1 MALEYPTL
9 FVNPRYPKN
18 YWAAINVSPRQ
29 AQITWHNHCIFKRTM
44 LSVLSDWLIDKV
56 VFDQEM
62 FHVYSQNLC
71 YFLEGIH
78 WFLQHGNKRNF
89 HVLWTFQVAYYNIH
103 TTKDSL
109 APLFYLQQ
117 CSSRWANPPCYRVI
131 ELLMD
136 FVSSYQKEIRQ
147 IFPIK
152 QKYYQTAGFW
162 VLLHSHLSSFCQKG
176 WDGRELLVCTDHFK
190 GWLWKG
196 ISTRY
201 AN

>member
-1 MALEYPTL
+1 MERGRIQH
-9 FVNPRYPKN
+9 VN
-18 YWAAINVSPRQ
+18 
-29 AQITWHNHCIFKRTM
+29 FFLM
-44 LSVLSDWLIDKV
+44 FSVLSNRLFDKV

-62 FHVYSQNLC
+62 FHVFQNLC

-152 QKYYQTAGFW
+152 QKYYQTAGFCTAIFMPKRLAW
-162 VLLHSHLSSFCQKG
+162 LWTIS
-176 WDGRELLVCTDHFK
+176 TDHFK
-190 GWLWKG
+190 GCLWIG
-196 ISTRY
+196 ISTDYGHPER
-201 AN
+201 N

>member
-1 MALEYPTL
+1 MEIKEIFTFYGPSKSPTTTTT
-9 FVNPRYPKN
+9 Y
-18 YWAAINVSPRQ
+18 
-29 AQITWHNHCIFKRTM
+29 
-44 LSVLSDWLIDKV
+44 
-56 VFDQEM
+56 
-62 FHVYSQNLC
+62 
-71 YFLEGIH
+71 
-78 WFLQHGNKRNF
+78 
-89 HVLWTFQVAYYNIH
+89 IH

-162 VLLHSHLSSFCQKG
+162 VLLHSHLSSFCQKD
-176 WDGRELLVCTDHFK
+176 WDGRELLKVSKSQKQIMRSWILPKNERWGNFQYIKLPQRSFFGRIQDNIFFFEIF
-190 GWLWKG
+190 WPLELVL
-196 ISTRY
+196 S
-201 AN
+201 

>member
-1 MALEYPTL
+1 MEIRVWRFQNYRDCGYTCNPHKFEIPALQFP
-9 FVNPRYPKN
+9 
-18 YWAAINVSPRQ
+18 
-29 AQITWHNHCIFKRTM
+29 C
-44 LSVLSDWLIDKV
+44 KV
-56 VFDQEM
+56 PVIPCK
-62 FHVYSQNLC
+62 H
-71 YFLEGIH
+71 
-78 WFLQHGNKRNF
+78 LQC
-89 HVLWTFQVAYYNIH
+89 TTTTYIH

-162 VLLHSHLSSFCQKG
+162 VLLHSHLNSLRQKG
-176 WDGRELLVCTDHFK
+176 WDGCELLVLTFLK
-190 GWLWKG
+190 
-196 ISTRY
+196 S
-201 AN
+201 AFE

>member
-1 MALEYPTL
+1 MPQMNTRDAYFESLVSGY
-9 FVNPRYPKN
+9 N
-18 YWAAINVSPRQ
+18 YWEKLVAYKWFKIQRPLLFGGVNVTSE
-29 AQITWHNHCIFKRTM
+29 
-44 LSVLSDWLIDKV
+44 LSNRLIDKV
-56 VFDQEM
+56 VFDQEK

-136 FVSSYQKEIRQ
+136 FVSSYQKRNQ
-147 IFPIK
+147 
-152 QKYYQTAGFW
+152 AN
-162 VLLHSHLSSFCQKG
+162 LS
-176 WDGRELLVCTDHFK
+176 D
-190 GWLWKG
+190 
-196 ISTRY
+196 
-201 AN
+201 